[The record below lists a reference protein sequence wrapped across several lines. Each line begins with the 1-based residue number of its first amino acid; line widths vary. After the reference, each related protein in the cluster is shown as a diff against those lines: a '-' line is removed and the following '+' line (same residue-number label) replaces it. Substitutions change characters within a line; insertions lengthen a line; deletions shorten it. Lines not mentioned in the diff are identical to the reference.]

1 LRQVASLVSRQGS
14 DKYFSKGSKH
24 PIHHQRARGPPPAP
38 QRAGIGAL
46 LESTGGTVTV
56 KKLAPGG
63 GAELEGTLRVG
74 DVIVGV
80 NRQEIMGMGK
90 ELIELVCG
98 PVGSVCELMV
108 MRGGKVLPPITITR
122 ARLPAQP
129 SMPVGGEVA
138 FGPASSEKPAGYSE
152 QPFLHS
158 LEDMKSAQAEVNSTI
173 EAMRKRVFGSKAS
186 ASPRK
191 PAAPSSPP
199 KGGAEGK
206 PPKSPD
212 KLKKGVT
219 ESNTPPKMRF
229 AEGDVSGVGGGSP
242 KKSGDQE

>member
-1 LRQVASLVSRQGS
+1 MRQVASLVSRQGS

-24 PIHHQRARGPPPAP
+24 PIHHQRARVPPPAP

-63 GAELEGTLRVG
+63 GAEREGTLKEG

-80 NRQEIMGMGK
+80 NRQEITGMGK

-98 PVGSVCELMV
+98 PVGSTCELMV
-108 MRGGKVLPPITITR
+108 MREGRVLPPITITR

-129 SMPVGGEVA
+129 RMSVGGEV
-138 FGPASSEKPAGYSE
+138 GSGRTSSEKPAGYSE

-158 LEDMKSAQAEVNSTI
+158 LDDMKSAQAEVNSTI
-173 EAMRKRVFGSKAS
+173 EAMRQRVFGSKAA
-186 ASPRK
+186 ASPPK
-191 PAAPSSPP
+191 PAAPSSPS

-219 ESNTPPKMRF
+219 ESNTPPKMKF
-229 AEGDVSGVGGGSP
+229 AEGDISGGASP
-242 KKSGDQE
+242 SAQKSGDQE